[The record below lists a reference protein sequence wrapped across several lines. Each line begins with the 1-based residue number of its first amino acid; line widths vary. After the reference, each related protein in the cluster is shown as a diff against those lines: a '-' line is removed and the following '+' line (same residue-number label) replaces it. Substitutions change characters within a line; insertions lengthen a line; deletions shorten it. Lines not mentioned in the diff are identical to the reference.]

1 MFIKNNWPGILWG
14 VIILIITGIP
24 GNYFPK
30 VTTFWDWLSPD
41 KIVHLFLFSI
51 FVLLLNIGFKKQ
63 YTSAKQRSNYII
75 ASLLIGIVFSGLTEI
90 LQRFIFVRRNGN
102 IYDFAANSAGCFL
115 GVLLFYI
122 FFRQKFKKN
131 IDSLKNI

>member
-51 FVLLLNIGFKKQ
+51 FVLLLNI
-63 YTSAKQRSNYII
+63 
-75 ASLLIGIVFSGLTEI
+75 
-90 LQRFIFVRRNGN
+90 
-102 IYDFAANSAGCFL
+102 
-115 GVLLFYI
+115 
-122 FFRQKFKKN
+122 
-131 IDSLKNI
+131 

>member
-24 GNYFPK
+24 GKYFPK

-41 KIVHLFLFSI
+41 KIVHLFMFSI

-63 YTSAKQRSNYII
+63 YTSAKQRFIYIVV
-75 ASLLIGIVFSGLTEI
+75 SLLIGLIFSGLTEI
-90 LQRFIFVRRNGN
+90 LQRFIFVGRNGN

-115 GVLLFYI
+115 GVLFFYV
-122 FFRQKFKKN
+122 FFRKYFKKK
-131 IDSLKNI
+131 IDSIKNI

>member
-24 GNYFPK
+24 GKYFPK

-41 KIVHLFLFSI
+41 KIVHLFMFSI

-63 YTSAKQRSNYII
+63 YTSAKQRFIYII
-75 ASLLIGIVFSGLTEI
+75 VSLLIGIVFSGLTEI
-90 LQRFIFVRRNGN
+90 LQRFIFVGRNGN
-102 IYDFAANSAGCFL
+102 IYDFAANTAGCFL
-115 GVLLFYI
+115 GALLFYV
-122 FFRQKFKKN
+122 FLENFLRKKL
-131 IDSLKNI
+131 IL